1 MRSFCA
7 PPQIGGARNSGRATS
22 LRTAI
27 RQAASQPCSRTSE
40 LRKPRPL
47 LCGCKRWHRTSTT
60 ARLPSPRGTE
70 SSCRLPW
77 SIVRKRRSSSVVPPP
92 VQTRLAGG
100 VSSAGFELD
109 PTTGRPLQVAGYR
122 IEEVAG
128 RGGMGVVY
136 RAQHLHLGR
145 TVALKLL
152 NPELAASEEFR
163 ERFIREARAAAELE
177 HPNIVPVYD
186 AGEVEGRLYLAMKFI
201 EGSDL
206 AQLLEKEGR
215 LAAER
220 TMQLLEQLA
229 DALDAAHKHG
239 LIHRD
244 VKPANALLEGD
255 RLYLTDFGLTRRVDS
270 TRPLTAT
277 GRAVGTAASL
287 APEKIRGEP
296 LDRRVDVYALGCVM
310 YQCLAGQPPYLRDTD
325 MLIMWAHVGAEP
337 PSVSTERPDIPATV
351 DRVIQKALAK
361 SREDRYD
368 TCGQFVS
375 EMKRALNP
383 SQPLA
388 TSVSELHAQ
397 GMAGRTPRVLLVT
410 ADPGTSLTV
419 EAALRRSRL
428 TLGQAADAGAAQTR
442 ATNEPPDVVL
452 LDTSLDD
459 GGALTL
465 TKALRD
471 DETTRHTK
479 IALLTNPHARID
491 MSELAPLAD
500 DYLAYPFPP
509 LQLFNT

>member
-7 PPQIGGARNSGRATS
+7 PRQIGGARNSGRATS
-22 LRTAI
+22 WRIAI
-27 RQAASQPCSRTSE
+27 RLAVSRPCSRTSE

-77 SIVRKRRSSSVVPPP
+77 SIVRKRRSSSAVPPP

-136 RAQHLHLGR
+136 RAQHMHLGR

-201 EGSDL
+201 EGSDM
-206 AQLLEKEGR
+206 AH
-215 LAAER
+215 
-220 TMQLLEQLA
+220 LLEQEERLTPERAMPLMEQLA
-229 DALDAAHKHG
+229 SALDAAHKNG

-255 RLYLTDFGLTRRVDS
+255 RLYLTDFCLTRRVDS

-277 GRAVGTAASL
+277 GRAVGTAPYL
-287 APEKIRGEP
+287 APEQIRGEP
-296 LDRRVDVYALGCVM
+296 LDRRVDVYALGCVIF
-310 YQCLAGQPPYLRDTD
+310 QCLAGKPPYLRDTD

-337 PSVSTERPDIPATV
+337 PSLSTERPDLPATV
-351 DRVIQKALAK
+351 DRVVQKALAK
-361 SREDRYD
+361 SRDDRYD

-383 SQPLA
+383 SQPLPTSAAEA
-388 TSVSELHAQ
+388 TGGPPDRL
-397 GMAGRTPRVLLVT
+397 PRGLLVP

-419 EAALRRSRL
+419 DAALRRSRL
-428 TLGQAADAGAAQTR
+428 ILGQAADAEAAKSR
-442 ATNEPPDVVL
+442 A
-452 LDTSLDD
+452 
-459 GGALTL
+459 
-465 TKALRD
+465 
-471 DETTRHTK
+471 
-479 IALLTNPHARID
+479 IA
-491 MSELAPLAD
+491 E
-500 DYLAYPFPP
+500 
-509 LQLFNT
+509 

>member
-1 MRSFCA
+1 
-7 PPQIGGARNSGRATS
+7 
-22 LRTAI
+22 
-27 RQAASQPCSRTSE
+27 
-40 LRKPRPL
+40 
-47 LCGCKRWHRTSTT
+47 
-60 ARLPSPRGTE
+60 
-70 SSCRLPW
+70 
-77 SIVRKRRSSSVVPPP
+77 
-92 VQTRLAGG
+92 

-109 PTTGRPLQVAGYR
+109 PTTGRPLQIAGYR
-122 IEEVAG
+122 IEAVAG

-136 RAQHLHLGR
+136 RAQHVHLGR

-201 EGSDL
+201 EGTDL
-206 AQLLEKEGR
+206 AQLLEQETR
-215 LAAER
+215 LSPDR
-220 TMQLLEQLA
+220 VMPLLEQLA
-229 DALDAAHKHG
+229 DALDAAHQNG

-277 GRAVGTAASL
+277 GRAVGTAAYL
-287 APEKIRGEP
+287 APEQIRGEP

-310 YQCLAGQPPYLRDTD
+310 FQCLSGEPPYLRDTD

-337 PSVSTERPDIPATV
+337 PSLSAEVAGLPSTV
-351 DRVIQKALAK
+351 DRVIKKALAK

-368 TCGQFVS
+368 TCGQLIS

-383 SQPLA
+383 SQPLP
-388 TSVSELHAQ
+388 
-397 GMAGRTPRVLLVT
+397 TPPADFHTGGALERLPKVLLVT

-428 TLGQAADAGAAQTR
+428 TLGQAADADAAKAR
-442 ATNEPPDVVL
+442 ASNEPPDVVL
-452 LDTSLDD
+452 LDASLEN
-459 GGALTL
+459 GGALAL
-465 TKALRD
+465 AQALRD
-471 DETTRHTK
+471 DESTRSTK
-479 IALLTNPHARID
+479 IVLMTNPHARLD
-491 MSELAPLAD
+491 MGQLAPIVD

-509 LQLFNT
+509 LQLFSTLREHIPEAFGESRWH

>member
-27 RQAASQPCSRTSE
+27 RQAASRPCSRTSE

-77 SIVRKRRSSSVVPPP
+77 SIVRKRRSSSAVPPP

-136 RAQHLHLGR
+136 RAQHMHLGR

-186 AGEVEGRLYLAMKFI
+186 AGEVQGRLYLAMKYV

-206 AQLLEKEGR
+206 AELLEHETK
-215 LAAER
+215 LTADQALP
-220 TMQLLEQLA
+220 LLEQLA
-229 DALDAAHKHG
+229 SALDAAHLNG

-244 VKPANALLEGD
+244 VKAANALLEGD
-255 RLYLTDFGLTRRVDS
+255 RLSLTDFGLTRRVDS
-270 TRPLTAT
+270 TRPLTAA
-277 GRAVGTAASL
+277 GRAVGTAVYL
-287 APEKIRGEP
+287 APEQIRGEP
-296 LDRRVDVYALGCVM
+296 LDRRVDVYALGCVI
-310 YQCLAGQPPYLRDTD
+310 YQCLTGQPPYLRDTD

-337 PSVSTERPDIPATV
+337 PSLSADVPGLPSTV
-351 DRVIQKALAK
+351 DRVIKKALAK
-361 SREDRYD
+361 SRDDRYD
-368 TCGQFVS
+368 TCGELVAD
-375 EMKRALNP
+375 MKRALNP
-383 SQPLA
+383 SQPIE
-388 TSVSELHAQ
+388 TSQSDYHT
-397 GMAGRTPRVLLVT
+397 AGVPDRLPKVLLVT

-428 TLGQAADAGAAQTR
+428 TLAQAADADTAKARAAKD
-442 ATNEPPDVVL
+442 PPDVVL
-452 LDTSLDD
+452 LDAGLENS
-459 GGALTL
+459 GALAAAQ
-465 TKALRD
+465 ALR
-471 DETTRHTK
+471 EQASTRSSK
-479 IALLTNPHARID
+479 IVLLTNPHARID
-491 MSELAPLAD
+491 MNALAPICD
-500 DYLAYPFPP
+500 DYLAYPF
-509 LQLFNT
+509 

>member
-1 MRSFCA
+1 M
-7 PPQIGGARNSGRATS
+7 
-22 LRTAI
+22 
-27 RQAASQPCSRTSE
+27 
-40 LRKPRPL
+40 
-47 LCGCKRWHRTSTT
+47 
-60 ARLPSPRGTE
+60 
-70 SSCRLPW
+70 
-77 SIVRKRRSSSVVPPP
+77 
-92 VQTRLAGG
+92 
-100 VSSAGFELD
+100 SSAGFELD
-109 PTTGRPLQVAGYR
+109 PTTGRPSQIAGYR
-122 IEEVAG
+122 IEKVAG

-163 ERFIREARAAAELE
+163 ERFVREARAAAALE

-201 EGSDL
+201 EGTDL
-206 AQLLEKEGR
+206 AQLLEQEGR
-215 LAAER
+215 LGPDRA
-220 TMQLLEQLA
+220 MPMLEQLA
-229 DALDAAHKHG
+229 SALDAAHANG

-277 GRAVGTAASL
+277 GRAVGTAAYL
-287 APEKIRGEP
+287 APEQIRGEP

-310 YQCLAGQPPYLRDTD
+310 YQTLAGEPPYLRDTD

-337 PSVSTERPDIPATV
+337 PSLSSERGDLPATV

-361 SREDRYD
+361 SRDDRYD
-368 TCGQFVS
+368 TCGELVA

-383 SQPLA
+383 SQPIQTPPTFHTEGAPDRL
-388 TSVSELHAQ
+388 
-397 GMAGRTPRVLLVT
+397 PRVLLVT

-428 TLGQAADAGAAQTR
+428 TLGQAADAEAATAR
-442 ATNEPPDVVL
+442 ASNEPPDVVL
-452 LDTSLDD
+452 LDTSLES
-459 GGALTL
+459 GGALAVAE
-465 TKALRD
+465 ALRA
-471 DETTRHTK
+471 DEDTRRTK
-479 IALLTNPHARID
+479 IVLLTNPHARLD
-491 MSELAPLAD
+491 MSALAPMVD

-509 LQLFNT
+509 MQLFNTLREHIPEAFGESRWH

>member
-1 MRSFCA
+1 
-7 PPQIGGARNSGRATS
+7 
-22 LRTAI
+22 
-27 RQAASQPCSRTSE
+27 
-40 LRKPRPL
+40 
-47 LCGCKRWHRTSTT
+47 
-60 ARLPSPRGTE
+60 
-70 SSCRLPW
+70 
-77 SIVRKRRSSSVVPPP
+77 
-92 VQTRLAGG
+92 

-109 PTTGRPLQVAGYR
+109 PTTGRPSQIAGYR

-136 RAQHLHLGR
+136 KAQHIHLGR

-206 AQLLEKEGR
+206 AEMIEQDGR
-215 LAAER
+215 LSVER
-220 TMQLLEQLA
+220 TMPLMEQLA
-229 DALDAAHKHG
+229 SALDTAHDHG

-244 VKPANALLEGD
+244 VKPANALLEDGD

-277 GRAVGTAASL
+277 GRAVGTAAYL
-287 APEKIRGEP
+287 APEQIRGEP
-296 LDRRVDVYALGCVM
+296 LDRRVDVYALGCVL
-310 YQCLAGQPPYLRDTD
+310 YQCLSGQPPYLRDTD

-337 PSVSTERPDIPATV
+337 PSLSTEVPGLPSAV
-351 DRVIQKALAK
+351 DRVIKKALAK

-368 TCGQFVS
+368 TCGQLVS
-375 EMKRALNP
+375 EMARALNP
-383 SQPLA
+383 SQPI
-388 TSVSELHAQ
+388 E
-397 GMAGRTPRVLLVT
+397 TPPPQWHTEGTPERLPKVLLVT

-428 TLGQAADAGAAQTR
+428 TLGQAADAETAKTR
-442 ATNEPPDVVL
+442 AEKEPPDVVL
-452 LDTSLDD
+452 LDASLQN
-459 GGALTL
+459 GGALNL
-465 TKALRD
+465 VKALRD
-471 DETTRHTK
+471 DEATRGTK
-479 IALLTNPHARID
+479 IVLLTNPHARLD
-491 MSELAPLAD
+491 MSAMAPMVD

-509 LQLFNT
+509 LQLFSTLREHIPEAFGESRWH

>member
-1 MRSFCA
+1 
-7 PPQIGGARNSGRATS
+7 
-22 LRTAI
+22 
-27 RQAASQPCSRTSE
+27 
-40 LRKPRPL
+40 
-47 LCGCKRWHRTSTT
+47 
-60 ARLPSPRGTE
+60 
-70 SSCRLPW
+70 
-77 SIVRKRRSSSVVPPP
+77 
-92 VQTRLAGG
+92 

-109 PTTGRPLQVAGYR
+109 PTTGRPSQIAGYR

-136 RAQHLHLGR
+136 RAKHLHLGR

-163 ERFIREARAAAELE
+163 ERFVREARAAAELE

-201 EGSDL
+201 EGTDL
-206 AQLLEKEGR
+206 AQLLEQEGR
-215 LAAER
+215 LGPDRA
-220 TMQLLEQLA
+220 MPMLEQLA
-229 DALDAAHKHG
+229 SALDAAHANG

-244 VKPANALLEGD
+244 VKPANALLEGE

-277 GRAVGTAASL
+277 GRAVGTAAYL
-287 APEKIRGEP
+287 APEQIRGEP

-310 YQCLAGQPPYLRDTD
+310 YQTLAGEPPYLRDTD

-337 PSVSTERPDIPATV
+337 PSLSSERGDLPATV

-368 TCGQFVS
+368 TCGELVA

-383 SQPLA
+383 SQPIPTPPTFHTEGAPDRL
-388 TSVSELHAQ
+388 
-397 GMAGRTPRVLLVT
+397 PRVLLVT

-428 TLGQAADAGAAQTR
+428 TLGQAADAEAATAR
-442 ATNEPPDVVL
+442 ARNEPPDVVL
-452 LDTSLDD
+452 LDTGLES
-459 GGALTL
+459 GGALAMAE
-465 TKALRD
+465 ALRA
-471 DETTRHTK
+471 DESTRRTK
-479 IALLTNPHARID
+479 IVLLTNPHARLD
-491 MSELAPLAD
+491 MSALAPMVD
-500 DYLAYPFPP
+500 DYLSYPFPP
-509 LQLFNT
+509 MQLFNTLREHIPEAFGESRWH